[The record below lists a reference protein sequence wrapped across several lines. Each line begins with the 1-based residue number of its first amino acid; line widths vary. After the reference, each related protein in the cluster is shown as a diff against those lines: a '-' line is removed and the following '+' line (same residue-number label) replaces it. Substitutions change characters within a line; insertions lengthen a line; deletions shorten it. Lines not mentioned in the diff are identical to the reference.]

1 MCVCVPSLKA
11 GSDTRGKGQNGP
23 ELWGG
28 TEHVEAET
36 DVVGGGYR
44 EERLNGLCYEQTME
58 FREFDRLFIDD
69 LIEGR

>member
-1 MCVCVPSLKA
+1 MTLA
-11 GSDTRGKGQNGP
+11 EKGTLDLNS
-23 ELWGG
+23 GG
-28 TEHVEAET
+28 RTEHVEAET